1 MKDFLSKVAEA
12 NKLEPILQF
21 IVFFEFFLSLVIIKD
36 KNRQSQDKDATN
48 MDIDKIEGL

>member
-1 MKDFLSKVAEA
+1 VKDFLSKVAEA
-12 NKLEPILQF
+12 NKLEPILQC